1 MERLKGIYI
10 GMVPKDMEGKK
21 YDVHWVVE
29 NSTTS
34 ESGFVSDP
42 VLRQSWMTAGTMK
55 PLPSGTAITFDFDV
69 SRTFDKKQNKMVDKV
84 KVCDIRADRT
94 EKASS

>member
-1 MERLKGIYI
+1 MERVKGIYV

-29 NSTTS
+29 ESSTS

-42 VLRQSWMTAGTMK
+42 VLRQSWLTAGTMK
-55 PLPSGTAITFDFDV
+55 PLPVGSAISFDFDI
-69 SRTFDKKQNKMVDKV
+69 SRTFDRKLNKMVDKV
-84 KVCDIRADRT
+84 KVCDIRAVKT
-94 EKASS
+94 AS